1 MDRLKIKIKFD
12 QPAIY
17 VDAERGFVKCTLKG
31 TMHLPK
37 DVATSLGLPA
47 QVRVSSKTEAVCN
60 DGDVFSAEKGRKIA
74 IAKAERNI
82 YRNQSVRLVR
92 RWKAVNDVEFITLD
106 TPPTLNSTI
115 NAFVEKANGCI
126 AHNERYIKEIA
137 G

>member
-12 QPAIY
+12 QPALY

-37 DVATSLGLPA
+37 DVASSLGLPA
-47 QVRVSSKTEAVCN
+47 QVRVSSKTEAVCK
-60 DGDVFSAEKGRKIA
+60 DGDVFSVEKGRKIA

-82 YRNQSVRLVR
+82 YRNQAERLVR
-92 RWKAVNDVEFITLD
+92 RWKAVNDVVFISID
-106 TPPTLNSTI
+106 TPTLNSAI
-115 NAFVEKANGCI
+115 NDFVEKANGCVT
-126 AHNERYIKEIA
+126 HNERYIKEIA

>member
-12 QPAIY
+12 QPALY

-37 DVATSLGLPA
+37 DVASSLGLPA
-47 QVRVSSKTEAVCN
+47 QVRVSSKTEAVCKY
-60 DGDVFSAEKGRKIA
+60 GDVFSVEKGRKIA

-82 YRNQSVRLVR
+82 YRNQSNRLVR
-92 RWKAVNDVEFITLD
+92 RWRAVNDVVFIGD
-106 TPPTLNSTI
+106 VPTLNSAI
-115 NAFVEKANGCI
+115 NAFVEKANGCV
-126 AHNERYIKEIA
+126 AHNERYIREIA

>member
-1 MDRLKIKIKFD
+1 MDSQKIKIKFD
-12 QPAIY
+12 QPALY
-17 VDAERGFVKCTLKG
+17 VDAERGLVKCTLKG

-37 DVATSLGLPA
+37 DVASSLGLPA
-47 QVRVSSKTEAVCN
+47 QVRVSSKTEAVCK

-92 RWKAVNDVEFITLD
+92 RWKAVNDVVFVSVDTL
-106 TPPTLNSTI
+106 TLNSAI

-126 AHNERYIKEIA
+126 THNERYIKEIA

>member
-37 DVATSLGLPA
+37 DVATSLGLPS
-47 QVRVSSKTEAVCN
+47 QVRVFSKTEAVCN
-60 DGDVFSAEKGRKIA
+60 DGDVFSTEKGRKIA

-92 RWKAVNDVEFITLD
+92 RWKAVNDVVFITLD
-106 TPPTLNSTI
+106 TPTLNSAI